1 MEVRGFHHTSSVSA
15 HIEENAGFY
24 TRVLGMRFVYRS
36 INQDDVSMYH
46 LAYGDAAAKSG
57 AVVTFFDIPNAA
69 PNRAGR
75 GEVSNIALRV
85 PDRDALDWWAGRFDD
100 LGVKHGGVGGR
111 YDGRGRLGFED
122 NEGHRMSLVADNG
135 EGMEAGEPWTGEGVP
150 EEYAVRGIESSTLV
164 VGNAGPTK
172 VVLEDVL
179 GFRQVADYE
188 ADGSKV
194 FVFESGVGGPGTEVH
209 VEERPEFGRAHPGAG
224 SVHHIAFRVKD
235 EEEIEQWASRV
246 SGVGLPN
253 SGVVDRDFFKSVYF
267 REPNGVLFEIATDE
281 PGWAKDGVD
290 TLGEKLVL
298 PRFLEGRRDEIE
310 ANLKPISV

>member
-15 HIEENAGFY
+15 EIGSNVRFY
-24 TRVLGMRFVYRS
+24 TEVLGMRFVYKS

-46 LAYGDAAAKSG
+46 LAYGDKKAKSG

-75 GEVSNIALRV
+75 GEVANIALRV
-85 PDRDALDWWAGRFDD
+85 PSREALDWWVGRFGE
-100 LGVKHGGVGGR
+100 LGVTHGEVENR
-111 YDGRGRLGFED
+111 YDGRAKLDFVD
-122 NEGHRMSLVADNG
+122 AEGHRMSLVADNG
-135 EGMEAGEPWTGEGVP
+135 AGMEPGEPWTEADVP
-150 EEYAVRGIESSTLV
+150 EDSAVRGIESSTMT
-164 VGNAGPTK
+164 VGNVGASE
-172 VVLEDVL
+172 VVLTDVL
-179 GFRQVADYE
+179 GFRRAAEYE
-188 ADGSKV
+188 VGGHAIV
-194 FVFESGVGGPGTEVH
+194 VFESGVGGPGTEVH
-209 VEERPEFGRAHPGAG
+209 VFERPDLPRARPGAG

-235 EEEIEQWASRV
+235 EAEIVRWAERV
-246 SGVGLPN
+246 SQVGLPN

-267 REPNGVLFEIATDE
+267 REPGGILYEIATDE

-298 PRFLEGRRDEIE
+298 PHFMEDRREEIE